1 MNVFVARPHGYC
13 SGVIRAINLAK
24 EAWSRHRD
32 CPVFVLGSIVHNED
46 VIQELHDLGIT
57 TVRDAH
63 KTPAELLEELPNRSV
78 VVFTAHGH
86 EVVLDAIAARKE
98 MIVYDAT
105 CPMVTANHRIIQ
117 EELKNGHQVIYI
129 GKKNHPEAN
138 AAKSLGDV
146 MLIEDEVDLN
156 LLQLVDKSPLV
167 INQTTLS
174 QIELGNLHDKIKRR
188 WPYARIA
195 DEICNAT
202 RLRQKAVL
210 NLSLETELVYVIGGV
225 NSSNTASLAAMARK
239 RLPNARVIRILND
252 REIDINDLRGINNV
266 AVVSGASTPLETTN
280 RVVEKL
286 NRLK

>member
-24 EAWSRHRD
+24 EARSRHRD

-46 VIQELHDLGIT
+46 VIQELQDLGIT
-57 TVRDAH
+57 AVRDAK
-63 KTPAELLEELPNRSV
+63 KTPTQLLEELPDRSV

-210 NLSLETELVYVIGGV
+210 NLSLETELVYVIGGA

-239 RLPNARVIRILND
+239 RLPHARVIRILND
-252 REIDINDLRGINNV
+252 REIDINNLKSINIV